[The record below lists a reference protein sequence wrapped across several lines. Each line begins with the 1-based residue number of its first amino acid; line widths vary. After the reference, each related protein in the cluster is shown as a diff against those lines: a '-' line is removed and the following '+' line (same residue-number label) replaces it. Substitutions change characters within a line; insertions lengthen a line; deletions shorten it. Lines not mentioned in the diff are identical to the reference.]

1 VLPAFSDVGAVR
13 LLTDRVELQVAHH
26 VLQGDVVRAAR
37 GLYLEPGGLSLELD
51 EGGSHRASKIVA
63 AGRLG

>member
-1 VLPAFSDVGAVR
+1 
-13 LLTDRVELQVAHH
+13 